1 MNFWLIYSVAL
12 GVALIDIAVKEWYVK
27 QQLLQKLIKNH
38 CPKHPEAGWNWIPN
52 FWKDSIPGGRW
63 YRIRWSYVL
72 NGAGI
77 LLAGYLQYRYYQWI
91 DLLSAIEKSKL
102 HLHSP
107 LFYGISAGIVYWWL
121 IFCNAESIFYQWF
134 KKLVHLRNPDYKW
147 FDLYDNMEWLRCL
160 PFNKWFAKYLYHCY
174 KDYET
179 NPHKLT
185 YTGWINPEVIYLVC
199 FLGNIVLF
207 AVNEIMKGV

>member
-12 GVALIDIAVKEWYVK
+12 GIALIDIAVKEWMIKGWLLPRKYGTIFIIYVS
-27 QQLLQKLIKNH
+27 NAW
-38 CPKHPEAGWNWIPN
+38 CNDWNKVPN

-72 NGAGI
+72 TGAGI
-77 LLAGYLQYRYYQWI
+77 IFTWYWLGLP
-91 DLLSAIEKSKL
+91 SAVA
-102 HLHSP
+102 
-107 LFYGISAGIVYWWL
+107 FWWL

-134 KKLVHLRNPDYKW
+134 KKLVHLQDDTIKW
-147 FDLYDNMEWLRCL
+147 FDLQDKELWMANL
-160 PFNKWFAKYLYHCY
+160 PFNMWFAVYLQE
-174 KDYET
+174 KIVFPEFG
-179 NPHKLT
+179 KRFE
-185 YTGWINPEVIYLVC
+185 INPKVIYLVC